1 VSDKRSSARWRHDL
15 KNQIGI
21 VLGFSDLVLEEVEED
36 HPLRGDL
43 EEIAK
48 AARHA
53 MTLIEELEATE
64 PSAP

>member
-1 VSDKRSSARWRHDL
+1 MPEKPSSARWRHDM

-21 VLGFSDLVLEEVEED
+21 VLGFSELLLQDTSED

-48 AARHA
+48 AARQA
-53 MTLIEELEATE
+53 MALVDELEKSTV
-64 PSAP
+64 SDF